1 MGLQKCW
8 TFRTETERYWGCAMN
23 CCEKIKQKKG
33 VKFLVHRFLRHSW
46 MHTNVS
52 RELCGSVWKACGL
65 GISRRKQIFL
75 TIFCLHS
82 KPLLELARME
92 SSVLGPLFSHPH
104 FTLWVHIHCPSPP
117 EFIPHCFLLLP
128 SPFLLSFF
136 CNVFYTAFHTF
147 PPSLSP
153 HHNLYYFLHFFS
165 FLGIRKVTSNSVIV
179 RNFW

>member
-1 MGLQKCW
+1 
-8 TFRTETERYWGCAMN
+8 
-23 CCEKIKQKKG
+23 
-33 VKFLVHRFLRHSW
+33 

-52 RELCGSVWKACGL
+52 RELCGNVWKACGL

-117 EFIPHCFLLLP
+117 KFIPHCFLLPITFTFPFVFLLQCSLHCFPHLP
-128 SPFLLSFF
+128 SFPLSTSQLVLFRPFFFIPWHQESNIKLSNCQKFL
-136 CNVFYTAFHTF
+136 VIPQVPIMYR
-147 PPSLSP
+147 SLAEINQPELS
-153 HHNLYYFLHFFS
+153 
-165 FLGIRKVTSNSVIV
+165 
-179 RNFW
+179 